1 MDRLAAQLADDTRA
15 VLADDS
21 SELRLERHE
30 ARQAL
35 LTDMRAAA
43 TGPAGLV
50 ITGEP
55 DVGKSALSLRAASQL
70 SETGTPVITLSL
82 RDLPVTVMELEGL
95 LGAPLADVLGGT
107 ATGDGRLLLIDGAEA
122 ALEGRE
128 KLLTAT
134 ATAALRTGLG
144 VAAVTRTDGARVVS
158 QALADA
164 TGAAGWPT
172 RSASMW

>member
-1 MDRLAAQLADDTRA
+1 MADGTAAAADALFSKLEGLASRYAPTGATVDEAALRRDLSGTQLVRSPRYPRAWAALDRLAAQLADDTRA

-107 ATGDGRLLLIDGAEA
+107 HR
-122 ALEGRE
+122 
-128 KLLTAT
+128 
-134 ATAALRTGLG
+134 
-144 VAAVTRTDGARVVS
+144 
-158 QALADA
+158 
-164 TGAAGWPT
+164 
-172 RSASMW
+172 